1 MVASLPDLPVLSLLC
16 LAALMAGWVDAVTGG
31 GGLVQLP
38 SLLLAL
44 PQASTVEAIATNK
57 LSSVLGTSAA
67 TATYARSTRL
77 DVRTALP
84 MAAAAMLGAAS
95 GAMVASSVPSTALR
109 PVIIVALVGVWIWTA
124 VRPDLGRTQ
133 ELRWQGQ
140 RRHYVVAIIAGLAI
154 GFYDGVIGPG
164 TGSFLLIVLVAG
176 LGYSFLHASATAK
189 VVNLSTN
196 VAALIV
202 FGIAGVP
209 LWGLG
214 IAMGA
219 FNVLGAVI
227 GARMAIRRGSGFVRA
242 VFLVVVA
249 VLIVRLGWDQLH
261 SG

>member
-1 MVASLPDLPVLSLLC
+1 MVASLPDLPVLALLC
-16 LAALMAGWVDAVTGG
+16 VAALLAGWVDAVTGG

-38 SLLLAL
+38 SLLLTL

-84 MAAAAMLGAAS
+84 MAVAAMIGAAS
-95 GAMVASSVPSTALR
+95 GAALASRVPSNALR
-109 PVIIVALVGVWIWTA
+109 PVIIVALIGVWVWTA
-124 VRPDLGRTQ
+124 VRPNLGRTQ

-140 RRHYVVAIIAGLAI
+140 RRHYVVATGAGLAI

-176 LGYSFLHASATAK
+176 LGYSFLQASATAK
-189 VVNLSTN
+189 VVNLTTN

-202 FGIAGVP
+202 FGIAGIP

-214 IAMGA
+214 IMMGV
-219 FNVLGAVI
+219 FNILGAVI
-227 GARMAIRRGSGFVRA
+227 GARMAISRGSGFVRV

-249 VLIVRLGWDQLH
+249 ILIFRLGWDQVRTD
-261 SG
+261 